1 MYMSPGDWLAI
12 VQEEYLQSFIRGG
25 GAAVKFVVPPPETN
39 HGELQQ
45 RLRSIAD
52 SEGYLFASVDAAK
65 TAVHM
70 IDHLFH
76 AVARQVDWGDLALSF
91 VSRVF
96 ADNGYRIPSQRHEFS
111 LQKIAELNGRD
122 QRLLQNELNAVL
134 EKNLFRDYKMCQEF
148 RIAMIRLCQAQLD
161 PSGVSPVPSEVI
173 KEWLRG
179 ELRLISAIKPALI
192 FQKVTRHNAR
202 HMLSSLSYW
211 LRVTGKSGLV
221 IVLDISRCLVQRPK
235 PKDPNDASRYYTK
248 ATTLD
253 AYEVLRQ
260 FIDATDEMEFCFI
273 AVIAPTPF
281 LQPDDR
287 RGVWSYDALK
297 LRIWD
302 EVRDKSRAN
311 PLSSLIRLS
320 PSPGVIAATPSSGVR
335 E

>member
-25 GAAVKFVVPPPETN
+25 GAAVKFVVPTPEIN
-39 HGELQQ
+39 HSELQQ
-45 RLRSIAD
+45 NLLEITN
-52 SEGYLFASVDAAK
+52 SEGYHFASVDSAK

-76 AVARQVDWGDLALSF
+76 EVARHVDWEDLAFSFASRILSE
-91 VSRVF
+91 
-96 ADNGYRIPSQRHEFS
+96 NGYRIPSHRHEFS

-122 QRLLQNELNAVL
+122 QILLPNDLKRLLEN
-134 EKNLFRDYKMCQEF
+134 KLFHDYHMCQEF
-148 RIAMIRLCQAQLD
+148 RIAMIQLCQAQLGM
-161 PSGVSPVPSEVI
+161 SQVPGDVI
-173 KEWLRG
+173 MEWLRG
-179 ELRLISAIKPALI
+179 ELRLISAIKAAPI
-192 FQKVTRHNAR
+192 FQKIVRHNAR

-211 LRVTGKSGLV
+211 LHLAGKSGLV

-260 FIDATDEMEFCFI
+260 FIDATDESEFCFI
-273 AVIAPTPF
+273 AVIAPTAF

-287 RGVWSYDALK
+287 RGVGSYNALK

-302 EVRDKSRAN
+302 EVRDKHRAN

-320 PSPGVIAATPSSGVR
+320 PCPDVITPAH
-335 E
+335 

>member
-1 MYMSPGDWLAI
+1 MYMNPEDWLA
-12 VQEEYLQSFIRGG
+12 VVRKEYLQSFIRGG
-25 GAAVKFVVPPPETN
+25 GAAVKFIVPTPEIN
-39 HGELQQ
+39 HSELEQK
-45 RLRSIAD
+45 LRSITD
-52 SEGYLFASVDAAK
+52 SEGYQFTSVDAAK

-76 AVARQVDWGDLALSF
+76 KVARQVDWEDLAFSFASRILSK
-91 VSRVF
+91 
-96 ADNGYRIPSQRHEFS
+96 NGYKIPSQRHEFS
-111 LQKIAELNGRD
+111 LGTIAELNGRD

-161 PSGVSPVPSEVI
+161 PSGVSPVPSDVI
-173 KEWLRG
+173 TEWLRG

-192 FQKVTRHNAR
+192 FQKVARHNAR

-211 LRVTGKSGLV
+211 LHLAGKSGLV
-221 IVLDISRCLVQRPK
+221 IVLDISRCLVQRPR
-235 PKDPNDASRYYTK
+235 PKDPNDVSRYYTK

-253 AYEVLRQ
+253 VYEVLRQ

-287 RGVWSYDALK
+287 RGVCIYNALK

-320 PSPGVIAATPSSGVR
+320 PCPNVIAATPSSGVR

>member
-1 MYMSPGDWLAI
+1 MYMTHEDWLAV

-25 GAAVKFVVPPPETN
+25 GAAVKFVVPTPEIN
-39 HGELQQ
+39 HSELQQ
-45 RLRSIAD
+45 KLLEITN
-52 SEGYLFASVDAAK
+52 SEGYQFASVDAAK

-70 IDHLFH
+70 IDNLFH
-76 AVARQVDWGDLALSF
+76 EVARHVDWEDLAFSFASRILSE
-91 VSRVF
+91 
-96 ADNGYRIPSQRHEFS
+96 NGYKIPSHRQEFV

-122 QRLLQNELNAVL
+122 QRLLQNELNAIL
-134 EKNLFRDYKMCQEF
+134 EKNLFFDYKMCQEF
-148 RIAMIRLCQAQLD
+148 RIAVIRLCQAQL
-161 PSGVSPVPSEVI
+161 GMIQVPGDVI
-173 KEWLRG
+173 KKWLCG

-192 FQKVTRHNAR
+192 FQKVARHNAR

-211 LRVTGKSGLV
+211 LHLAGKSGLV

-235 PKDPNDASRYYTK
+235 PKDPNDVSRYYTK

-320 PSPGVIAATPSSGVR
+320 PSPSVIAATPSSGVG